1 MTIVPQKQEENRV
14 IMEPIITISKTIRP
28 KMSKQSEDDYHVSE
42 EKEQL
47 QKENASKE
55 ESVEDIS
62 SLINSAQLLTECN
75 SQLTPERKAEILQTF
90 LFLSKPTFNLVAK
103 SIDFTTWPEDVV
115 SDLCKEMQSMDLS
128 SNSVPLLL
136 LKSILYPKIASLK
149 TSASRLLMNG
159 ILSLAREQGK
169 LIINGLLLP
178 LLFQSSLERPQFEV
192 INKTAMESL
201 KPAHRLVLLQA
212 ILSDGEM
219 YHSDHADNR
228 RSLRPWN
235 DTIYQLIGNILSCQ
249 PLLTL
254 TKEALDEIIQS
265 IRTTVGFN
273 PKDKNSMQLLLTITS
288 KHAQEVVEF
297 DCIET
302 IESISNSSKMFLKRA
317 VLGQIAVIKKNI
329 QSLQNSRAI

>member
-1 MTIVPQKQEENRV
+1 
-14 IMEPIITISKTIRP
+14 
-28 KMSKQSEDDYHVSE
+28 
-42 EKEQL
+42 
-47 QKENASKE
+47 
-55 ESVEDIS
+55 
-62 SLINSAQLLTECN
+62 
-75 SQLTPERKAEILQTF
+75 
-90 LFLSKPTFNLVAK
+90 
-103 SIDFTTWPEDVV
+103 
-115 SDLCKEMQSMDLS
+115 
-128 SNSVPLLL
+128 
-136 LKSILYPKIASLK
+136 
-149 TSASRLLMNG
+149 MNG

-228 RSLRPWN
+228 RSLRPWS
-235 DTIYQLIGNILSCQ
+235 DTIYQLIGNVLSCQ
-249 PLLTL
+249 PLMTL

-265 IRTTVGFN
+265 VRTTVSFN
-273 PKDKNSMQLLLTITS
+273 PKDKNSMQLLLIITS

-317 VLGQIAVIKKNI
+317 VLGHIAAIKKNI
-329 QSLQNSRAI
+329 QSLQSSRAT